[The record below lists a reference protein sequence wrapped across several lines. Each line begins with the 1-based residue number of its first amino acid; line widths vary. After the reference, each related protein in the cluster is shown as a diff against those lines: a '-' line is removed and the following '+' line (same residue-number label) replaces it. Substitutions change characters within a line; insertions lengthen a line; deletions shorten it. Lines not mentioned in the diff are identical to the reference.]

1 MFLIFKNALIRAVIF
16 TGLPAVV
23 IFFGANF
30 LATQSSLNPANYDF
44 AANALR
50 VYSLSVVLAAIN
62 SIFITLYLST
72 DHKILSNVAE
82 FMRSIVAI
90 IIFLKFAAPEHVFWS
105 FLFAEVVATVILFAG
120 TIFIKKFGDFKTI
133 LLLGGEFF

>member
-90 IIFLKFAAPEHVFWS
+90 IIFLKYIQS
-105 FLFAEVVATVILFAG
+105 FIT
-120 TIFIKKFGDFKTI
+120 
-133 LLLGGEFF
+133 